1 MRMKKLGIFGCG
13 NVGAALVMQLAE
25 HDIAHEVYIASRHIG
40 HAEAA
45 ILDAASACP
54 ETAAKFIHAEKLDG
68 KFDVVVVT
76 AGETPHGKITQDE
89 LLQKNLDIVTTA
101 LENVESRI
109 VVVIGTPVDRLTEK
123 LSRLPQFKDRQ
134 VIGFGGQLD
143 LDRTRYALVQHSVI
157 VADEV
162 GYAIGEHGPRTI
174 PVYTGEEKYNAVRA
188 DVTTTLKRIAA
199 HGPARNLATGVQLRR
214 LMQALAG
221 EEKVL
226 CVSVPDVEHDSL
238 SVTWPYV
245 INHKGAVRKVHVPNV
260 GPNATKLL
268 EDLLELRRQ
277 EAS

>member
-1 MRMKKLGIFGCG
+1 MRIKKLGIFGGG
-13 NVGAALVMQLAE
+13 NVGASLVMQLAE
-25 HDIAHEVYIASRHIG
+25 HPVAHEVHVASRNIG

-45 ILDAASACP
+45 ILDAGSACP
-54 ETAAKFIHAEKLDG
+54 ETAAKFTHTAKLEG
-68 KFDVVVVT
+68 KFDIVVVT

-89 LLQKNLDIVTTA
+89 LLQKNLDIVTSA
-101 LENVESRI
+101 LESVEAKI

-123 LSRLPQFKDRQ
+123 LSRLPQFKEQQ

-157 VADEV
+157 VADGV

-174 PVYTGEEKYNAVRA
+174 PVYTGEEKYGVVRA
-188 DVTTTLKRIAA
+188 DVTTTLKRISA

-226 CVSVPDVEHDSL
+226 CVSVPDAEHDNL

-245 INHKGAVRKVHVPNV
+245 INQTGIVRKVHVPNI
-260 GPNATKLL
+260 GPSATKLL